1 MQKPVFHEIP
11 LGEPIPGRPHSVSV
25 SLPTI
30 ADIVGYEKG
39 DPAVSRRIHTG
50 YPRFVVHPLL
60 RAYSSEFAKRHKARD
75 MDAWLVNSPLLAHE
89 LVDYLGIEEARIV
102 RECNVTGVF
111 LPRDPALAQKAK
123 QFLQHTGGFLSSREA
138 EDALIEA
145 GLIPKPP
152 AEKTAAGDPF
162 NALAKSLLPL
172 FKGAEAR
179 DLLIF
184 PSGMSALYAAF
195 AGINQLRHSAGRAA
209 WMQIGWLY
217 LDTIEI
223 FRKLTPDPAI
233 DHRIVHDPADIEE
246 IRAAFSR
253 DADAIAAVVVEA
265 PSNPLVQTP
274 DIPAIAELCRAS
286 GALLI
291 VDVSVA
297 SPFSVDALRFADL
310 VVTSLTKYCACEG
323 DVVLGAS
330 VVNPASPAA
339 VQLRTALAA
348 RHVAPYKRDAARLA
362 HEIREAPAVVKT
374 INASAARVV
383 EFLKSRPEIARVHWA
398 LQERCAANY
407 LAVARTPQSIGAIV
421 SFELGRGP
429 GSPGLAAFY
438 DRIVLPKGPSF
449 GMKTTL
455 LSPHMYLAHWDL
467 VSDPVKRA
475 ELEAGGPHPE
485 LLRLSVGTEPVEQII
500 AALEEALTAAGAK

>member
-1 MQKPVFHEIP
+1 MSKPVFHEIP

-25 SLPTI
+25 SLPTL

-39 DPAVSRRIHTG
+39 EPAVCRRIHTG

-60 RAYSSEFAKRHKARD
+60 RAYASEFAKRHKARE

-89 LVDYLGIEEARIV
+89 MVDHLGIDQARIV
-102 RECNVTGVF
+102 RECNLTGVF

-123 QFLQHTGGFLSSREA
+123 QFLQHTGGFVSSREA
-138 EDALIEA
+138 EDALAEA

-152 AEKTAAGDPF
+152 HERTVAGDPIRSLT
-162 NALAKSLLPL
+162 NSLLPL
-172 FKGAEAR
+172 FKDATDR

-184 PSGMSALYAAF
+184 PSGMNALYAAF
-195 AGINQLRHSAGRAA
+195 AGINQLRHAAGRAA

-223 FRKLTPDPAI
+223 FRKLTPDPTI
-233 DHRIVHDPADIEE
+233 DHRIVRDPTDMEE

-274 DIPAIAELCRAS
+274 DIPEIAKLCRAS

-291 VDVSVA
+291 IDVSVA
-297 SPFSVDALRFADL
+297 SPFNVDALRFADL

-323 DVVLGAS
+323 DVILGAS

-339 VQLRTALAA
+339 VELRTALAA
-348 RHVAPYKRDAARLA
+348 RHVAPYKRDVARLA
-362 HEIREAPAVVKT
+362 AEIKEAPAVVKT
-374 INASAARVV
+374 INASAAKVV
-383 EFLKSRPEIARVHWA
+383 EFLKSRPEVARVHWA
-398 LQERCAANY
+398 LEERSAKNY
-407 LAVARTPQSIGAIV
+407 LAVARSPQSIGAIV
-421 SFELGRGP
+421 SFELRRGIP
-429 GSPGLAAFY
+429 LESFY
-438 DRIVLPKGPSF
+438 DRVVLPKGPSF
-449 GMKTTL
+449 GMKSTL
-455 LSPHMYLAHWDL
+455 LSPHMYLAHFDL
-467 VSDPVKRA
+467 VDDPVKRA

-485 LLRLSVGTEPVEQII
+485 LLRLSVGTEPVEAII
-500 AALEEALTAAGAK
+500 ESLEKALVAAARR